1 MPAAEL
7 LVFVSDG
14 RDTVVPGT
22 STTYTINVFNL
33 GPDDVI
39 GASVTDPLPF
49 GATGAT
55 WLAMANTGGGSVS
68 GPTSGSGALATTVDL
83 PVNSGVAFDF
93 TVQVDPSATGT
104 LFNIAT
110 ISPPAGTIQLLLR
123 DSSEDFDALT
133 PEADLAVTM
142 DDGKATVVAGTNDT
156 YMITVTNNGPSTAVN
171 ALVTDGFPAA
181 LVGVSWTAT
190 TTGAGNSVA
199 APNGAGNINTLVTLL
214 PGGTATFTAVGQISP
229 SATGT
234 LVNTASITPPAGTT
248 DPNPAN
254 NIVTDTDTILTA
266 DHRRGG
272 HQRHLHDHGY
282 QQRAEHGQQLHPGET
297 DMIMRNVNSGAFEV
311 YNIANDQITGAAS
324 LGQVGL
330 EWQLGGPAADPPAGS
345 TGGSGSTS
353 QLMQAM
359 ASFGGSSGAA
369 DGLNTAPLGT
379 EASQQQFLT
388 TPQHV

>member
-214 PGGTATFTAVGQISP
+214 PGGTATFT
-229 SATGT
+229 
-234 LVNTASITPPAGTT
+234 
-248 DPNPAN
+248 
-254 NIVTDTDTILTA
+254 
-266 DHRRGG
+266 
-272 HQRHLHDHGY
+272 
-282 QQRAEHGQQLHPGET
+282 
-297 DMIMRNVNSGAFEV
+297 
-311 YNIANDQITGAAS
+311 
-324 LGQVGL
+324 
-330 EWQLGGPAADPPAGS
+330 
-345 TGGSGSTS
+345 
-353 QLMQAM
+353 
-359 ASFGGSSGAA
+359 
-369 DGLNTAPLGT
+369 DGRPD
-379 EASQQQFLT
+379 
-388 TPQHV
+388 